1 MTVVTGLECGIG
13 YTNSI
18 KNLWAEL
25 KNYVLDDTFNEAN
38 KTDITARPYL
48 DVLSSPVGESSME
61 GAFPAYSSVYL
72 NFKNNNSA
80 DLVGLTDFNK
90 VTVSLPARI
99 WAQDAFATGMETTL
113 TEREFKREK
122 SVDTLATISA
132 DDIFF
137 NSRPNFYFREI
148 PQLQYLR
155 LGAASPSAVN
165 KNNSTV
171 FILVEDIA

>member
-1 MTVVTGLECGIG
+1 MTVVNGLECAIG
-13 YTNSI
+13 YTNST
-18 KNLWAEL
+18 KQLWAEL
-25 KNYVLDDTFNEAN
+25 KNYVPDDSFNTAN

-48 DVLSSPVGESSME
+48 DVLSSPVGDASME

-72 NFKNNNSA
+72 NFKNNNAS

-90 VTVSLPARI
+90 VTVSIPARI

-113 TEREFKREK
+113 TEREFHREK
-122 SVDTLATISA
+122 STGDLSTVTA
-132 DDIFF
+132 DDVFF
-137 NSRPNFYFREI
+137 NSRPNFYFRDI

-171 FILVEDIA
+171 FILVEDLP